1 MINLNK
7 LLAGLP
13 EGLREPLINSYKEI
27 SSNYRERR
35 WEPSELNGGKFCE
48 VVYTILDGATSASF
62 ASAPAKPARM
72 MDACR
77 ALENRSPDA
86 TRVGDRSLRIMLP
99 RALPVLYEV
108 RNNRGVGHVGGDV
121 DPNFLDATAVYSLAS
136 WILAELVRIFHQ
148 VSTDE
153 AQQIVDALVER
164 NIPLIWEF
172 EGGRRVLDPKM
183 PKADQALVLLYQTTS
198 WVSEEDLVKWV
209 EYSTLSMFRTRVL
222 EPLHNERL
230 IEYDKKQR
238 RVKISPVGIKRV
250 EDKLLDTKI

>member
-1 MINLNK
+1 MLDPKK

-13 EGLREPLINSYKEI
+13 GGLREPLISSYKEI
-27 SSNYRERR
+27 SSNYREHR

-48 VVYTILDGATSASF
+48 VVYTILDGATSSSF
-62 ASAPAKPARM
+62 ATSPAKPASM

-77 ALENRSPDA
+77 ALEKRPPDTA
-86 TRVGDRSLRIMLP
+86 RVGDRSLRIMLP

-153 AQQIVDALVER
+153 AQQTVDALVER

-198 WVSEEDLVKWV
+198 WISEEDLVRWV

-222 EPLHNERL
+222 EPLHEERL

-238 RVKISPVGIKRV
+238 RIKISPIGLKRV
-250 EDKLLDTKI
+250 ENKLLDTKI